1 MTLERAIAAWTTCT
15 FRASIT
21 FSTAPRCAADY
32 LLEAS
37 ARVRRVLHGILIA
50 ERLFMRNQ
58 LLKTLAILVVILGS
72 APPAR
77 AQFSFGIRIG
87 EPPASRV
94 YRVPPC
100 PAPDYVWIEGYYFPE
115 DHYVWVEGSHYS
127 EEGHYSWHDGYWT
140 RPPYQGA
147 YWVEPYHVGDQYYYG
162 HWEGARGVIA
172 HEHRWDRER
181 QRDEGRIEHHDHG
194 RWDTHR

>member
-1 MTLERAIAAWTTCT
+1 
-15 FRASIT
+15 
-21 FSTAPRCAADY
+21 
-32 LLEAS
+32 LEAS

-100 PAPDYVWIEGYYFPE
+100 PGPDYVWIEGYYFPE

-181 QRDEGRIEHHDHG
+181 QRDEGRIERHDHG